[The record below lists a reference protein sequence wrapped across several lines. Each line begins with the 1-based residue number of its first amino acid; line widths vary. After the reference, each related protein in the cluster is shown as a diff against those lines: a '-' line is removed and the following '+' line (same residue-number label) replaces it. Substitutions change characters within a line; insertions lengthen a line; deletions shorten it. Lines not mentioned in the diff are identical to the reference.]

1 MNSDLFSNLTT
12 FKKKNNFTLCH
23 CKHFSEKVS
32 ALKKLD
38 RTDIKILELLQQ
50 DAKLTHKQIA
60 AQLHLTTT
68 PIYERIKRLERA
80 GFIRKYTALL
90 DRNLVNLQLMAFC
103 NVTLKEHQTDFIH
116 RFERDVRQLPE
127 VVECYHV
134 AGLYDYL
141 LKVIVPDMQTYQH
154 FVADKLA
161 ALENIGKVQS
171 SFVMT
176 EIKEDTALPLHSLEK
191 T

>member
-1 MNSDLFSNLTT
+1 M
-12 FKKKNNFTLCH
+12 
-23 CKHFSEKVS
+23 
-32 ALKKLD
+32 KKLD
-38 RTDIKILELLQQ
+38 RTDLKILELLQQ

-60 AQLHLTTT
+60 TQLHLTTT
-68 PIYERIKRLERA
+68 PVYERIKRLERS
-80 GFIRKYTALL
+80 GYIRKYTALL
-90 DRNLVNLQLMAFC
+90 DRSLLKLQLMAFC
-103 NVTLKEHQTDFIH
+103 NVTLKEHQTAFIH
-116 RFERDVRQLPE
+116 RFERDVRQLTE

-141 LKVIVPDMQTYQH
+141 LKVVVPDMQTYQR

-161 ALENIGKVQS
+161 ALDNIGKVQS

-176 EIKEDTALPLHSLEK
+176 EIKEDTALPLYSIEK